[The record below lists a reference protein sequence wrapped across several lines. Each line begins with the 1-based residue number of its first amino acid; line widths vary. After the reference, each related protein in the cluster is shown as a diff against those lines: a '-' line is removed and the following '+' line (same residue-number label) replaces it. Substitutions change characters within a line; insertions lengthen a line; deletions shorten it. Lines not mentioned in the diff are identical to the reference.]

1 LKIIIPLSSALSV
14 GIERFLCW
22 LTIGFGSGLSPIAPG
37 TVASLLGAVIFFL
50 LPPLRVLPGFL
61 LLSFLFVCG
70 VYGSGRYSHR
80 MRKDDPKEVVID
92 EIVSVLLVLAMV
104 PASTAG
110 WVAGVALFRLF
121 DIAKPWPIRRI
132 EHLPGG
138 WGIMLDDLAAA
149 AYTVVILR
157 FVYAAL

>member
-14 GIERFLCW
+14 GMERFFYW
-22 LTIGFGSGLSPIAPG
+22 LTIGFGSGLSPVAPG
-37 TVASLLGAVIFFL
+37 TVASLLGLVIFLL
-50 LPPLRVLPGFL
+50 LPPLSVLPWFL
-61 LLSFLFVCG
+61 LLSSLLVCG
-70 VYGSGRYSHR
+70 VYGSGRYSQGIG
-80 MRKDDPKEVVID
+80 KGDPSEVVID
-92 EIVSVLLVLAMV
+92 EIVAVLLVLAAM
-104 PASTAG
+104 PASAAWWG
-110 WVAGVALFRLF
+110 AGVAFFRLF
-121 DIAKPWPIRRI
+121 DIAKPWPIKRI